1 MYGKAVG
8 ALTTRIH
15 KENERGGEGAGG
27 RDTRSYKMNKKDE
40 RCVLCSYK
48 KSYIS
53 FYLVFFSHLLLL
65 MADTHKTFFFL
76 FFLCVLIKKETM
88 LFTILIERWRAA
100 VAALSGLGA
109 LSGRRDIFGLSKLL
123 LASGIE

>member
-65 MADTHKTFFFL
+65 MADTHKNFFFSS
-76 FFLCVLIKKETM
+76 FCVC
-88 LFTILIERWRAA
+88 
-100 VAALSGLGA
+100 
-109 LSGRRDIFGLSKLL
+109 
-123 LASGIE
+123 